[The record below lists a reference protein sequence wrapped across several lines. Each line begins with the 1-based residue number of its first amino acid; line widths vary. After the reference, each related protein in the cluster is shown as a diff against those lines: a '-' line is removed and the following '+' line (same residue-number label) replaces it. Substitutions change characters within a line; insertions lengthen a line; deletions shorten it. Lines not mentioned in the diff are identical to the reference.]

1 MRWAGGLIKRRVED
15 QKIAAFGSSY
25 RIYTDPVGAA
35 EGCDLLL
42 LMLLAAA
49 LNEAFQLP
57 RPRLVLITQP
67 MLEPS
72 PNRRPFRIQNRV
84 PRRIAVLPLDH
95 HVLAKHTLKTETQ
108 TLGRIF
114 GAGVGVVAFP
124 FQATVAEGEGFLGQ
138 QVNRLGA
145 FR

>member
-67 MLEPS
+67 LLKPGA
-72 PNRRPFRIQNRV
+72 NYRPFRVQDRV
-84 PRRIAVLPLDH
+84 PRGVAVLALDH
-95 HVLAKHTLKTETQ
+95 HVLAEHAFKTET
-108 TLGRIF
+108 
-114 GAGVGVVAFP
+114 
-124 FQATVAEGEGFLGQ
+124 
-138 QVNRLGA
+138 
-145 FR
+145 